1 MLSLTKI
8 CILIAILLV
17 AMEVR
22 GANVKTPNEYQDI
35 QMMEEEKEATGD
47 SIDEMEENVEDEALI
62 NSIASWNQVLAKAP
76 YITSQQ
82 SMALAPFTYN
92 QDVISDLLK
101 TLQDLLKSLKNCKQ
115 AVESLN
121 SCKKGGEKK
130 PPPKKPPPK
139 KPPPKKPPPKKP
151 PPKKPPPKK
160 PPHKKLPPKKP
171 PPKKPPPKEGGGT
184 GKKPIEKVYNVNS
197 CDELKKKHST
207 LKSGNYKL
215 RIGGKEVP
223 VYCHMGKLCGT
234 VGGWTRLGYFHAHRR
249 CPNGQFRRITKRGLR
264 LCRINSNR
272 AGCATASYS
281 SHGIK
286 YSTICGYARGYQK
299 GRTWAFDIYRS
310 CMFESYLDGVG
321 IIRYNKYTRKE
332 KHIWSYASGRNEKSQ
347 DSSACP
353 CNKGA
358 SKKSE
363 PPSFVGNDYYCESGT
378 SINYPGVG
386 RFYSQDPLWD
396 GKGFNNLEGPCR
408 KDMMPYFKRTY
419 DSATTDSILVK
430 LCRNFYATYRDVYL
444 EGYGVFVK

>member
-8 CILIAILLV
+8 CIFIAILLL
-17 AMEVR
+17 AME
-22 GANVKTPNEYQDI
+22 GKGENVKTPNEDQDI
-35 QMMEEEKEATGD
+35 QMMEEEKEAIGD

-101 TLQDLLKSLKNCKQ
+101 TLQDLSKSLKNCKQ

-139 KPPPKKPPPKKP
+139 K
-151 PPKKPPPKK
+151 
-160 PPHKKLPPKKP
+160 LPP
-171 PPKKPPPKEGGGT
+171 
-184 GKKPIEKVYNVNS
+184 EKVYNVNS

-215 RIGGKEVP
+215 RIGGKVVP
-223 VYCHMGKLCGT
+223 VYCHMGELCGID
-234 VGGWTRLGYFHAHRR
+234 GGWTRLGHLKMSSASKK
-249 CPNGQFRRITKRGLR
+249 CPNMDFSYINERGLH
-264 LCRINSNR
+264 LCRRR
-272 AGCATASYS
+272 AMYRGCSIAIHS

-299 GRTWAFDIYRS
+299 GQTYAFNNYRS
-310 CMFESYLDGVG
+310 PYGNYLDGVG
-321 IIRYNKYTRKE
+321 IIRYNKSTRIE
-332 KHIWSYASGRNEKSQ
+332 KHVWSYASGRNEKSQ

-363 PPSFVGNDYYCESGT
+363 LPSFVGNNYYCESGT

-396 GKGFNNLEGPCR
+396 GKGFNNLEVPCR